1 MYNPPFHAVV
11 VSEAAAVAAAARFFA
26 AAVDHRLLRRSL
38 VGSSFEIADTD
49 SAAAVVE
56 WRVPIEVVVVVAVVV
71 VVVDAVDEVAVA
83 AFAVARSGPC
93 RRESPCR

>member
-71 VVVDAVDEVAVA
+71 VVDAVDEVAVA

>member
-1 MYNPPFHAVV
+1 LYQLHNPLFHAVV

-56 WRVPIEVVVVVAVVV
+56 WRVPIEVV
-71 VVVDAVDEVAVA
+71 DAVDAADETVA
-83 AFAVARSGPC
+83 AFAVTRSGPR
-93 RRESPCR
+93 RRE

>member
-26 AAVDHRLLRRSL
+26 AAVDHRLLRRSS

-56 WRVPIEVVVVVAVVV
+56 WRVPIEVVVVAV